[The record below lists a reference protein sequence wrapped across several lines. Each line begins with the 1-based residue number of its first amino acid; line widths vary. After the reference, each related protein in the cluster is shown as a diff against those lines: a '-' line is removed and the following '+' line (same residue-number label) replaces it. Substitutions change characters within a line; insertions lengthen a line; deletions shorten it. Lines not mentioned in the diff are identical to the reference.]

1 MHLPTDT
8 ELIDD
13 WTQWEAIY
21 LLHPP
26 PMGTI
31 AQFVDHV
38 EHVIRIAG
46 IEHVGFGSDF
56 NGGGIVAGCEDISR
70 LPFITAELVRRGY
83 SERDIR
89 RFWGENTLRVLA
101 AARA

>member
-1 MHLPTDT
+1 
-8 ELIDD
+8 
-13 WTQWEAIY
+13 
-21 LLHPP
+21 
-26 PMGTI
+26 MGTI

-56 NGGGIVAGCEDISR
+56 NGGGIVAGCEDVSR